1 MQEKLEKL
9 LKLDNSI
16 YADKELLKGSFTK
29 LNSVRLNANMKED
42 ELKNCNFDKLLKDKE
57 YLIID
62 MDASNEYH
70 QKNFLSMIKDKKYRA
85 YHFENIKVIVCSSN
99 IDIICKEILGQLTIV

>member
-42 ELKNCNFDKLLKDKE
+42 ELKNCNFDELLKDKE

-70 QKNFLSMIKDKKYRA
+70 QKNFLSIIKL
-85 YHFENIKVIVCSSN
+85 ELIKTT
-99 IDIICKEILGQLTIV
+99 LRLLLW